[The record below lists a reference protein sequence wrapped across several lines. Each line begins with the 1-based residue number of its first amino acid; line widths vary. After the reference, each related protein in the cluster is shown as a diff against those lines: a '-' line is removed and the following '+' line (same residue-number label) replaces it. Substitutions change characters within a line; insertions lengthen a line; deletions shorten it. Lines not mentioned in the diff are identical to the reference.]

1 MNMSGVNERPVSA
14 VGQAVRSRMSPNVSM
29 GKWYPIKLAF
39 QYRAYSQDRVMQA
52 GTGETIEV
60 STRALRIRIPEELPP
75 QAVELDLAIA
85 WPAPLHG
92 VTPLLWSVKA
102 KPAWRAPGW
111 IFVCIASHEF
121 RTAGARGRQ
130 LMAAC
135 G

>member
-1 MNMSGVNERPVSA
+1 MSVSGINERPVSA
-14 VGQAVRSRMSPNVSM
+14 VGQSVRPRLSPNMSV

-39 QYRAYSQDRVMQA
+39 QYRAYSDDGLVQA

-60 STRALRIRIPEELPP
+60 STRALRVRIPQELPA
-75 QAVELDLAIA
+75 QAAELDLAIA
-85 WPAPLHG
+85 WPVPLHG

-111 IFVCIASHEF
+111 IFVCIARHEF